1 MEALKKPHAPRLLFC
16 LGTRPE
22 MIKLA
27 PLILLA
33 KQRGID
39 ILLVNTGQHADL
51 LSPLFDLFG
60 LHPDHD
66 LTVMC
71 ANQTLNGLL
80 ARIMERLDP
89 ILEKEAPSHVI
100 VQGDTATALAGALA
114 AFNRKISVAHVEA
127 GLRSGN
133 RNSPFPEEMNRR
145 LITEM
150 ADLHFAATTVN
161 RDTLL
166 AEGIPA
172 ERIHT
177 TGNSVVDALHH
188 TLART
193 RPGIDLLALRR
204 QVAGRRTVL
213 LTTHRR
219 ENFGETMRTY
229 LRCLRSFVEAHP
241 DLCVVFPMH
250 PNPNV
255 RAAAEVELSGCD
267 QVIIT
272 SPLGY
277 ADFVH
282 LLSDAWLIVSDSGGI
297 QEEASALGKPI
308 LVLRENTERP
318 EGVHAGVAR
327 LAGEQPDQLDRLLSE
342 AVADKAWF
350 EKAAKAEKVYGDG
363 QAAARILDALVSS
376 VPSQATPATTPALRH
391 GIATAAPLLQAS

>member
-1 MEALKKPHAPRLLFC
+1 
-16 LGTRPE
+16 
-22 MIKLA
+22 
-27 PLILLA
+27 
-33 KQRGID
+33 
-39 ILLVNTGQHADL
+39 
-51 LSPLFDLFG
+51 
-60 LHPDHD
+60 
-66 LTVMC
+66 
-71 ANQTLNGLL
+71 
-80 ARIMERLDP
+80 
-89 ILEKEAPSHVI
+89 
-100 VQGDTATALAGALA
+100 
-114 AFNRKISVAHVEA
+114 
-127 GLRSGN
+127 
-133 RNSPFPEEMNRR
+133 MNRR
-145 LITEM
+145 LITAM

-172 ERIHT
+172 EHIHT

-193 RPGIDLLALRR
+193 QPGIDLLALRR

-318 EGVHAGVAR
+318 EGVNAGVAR

-363 QAAARILDALVSS
+363 QAAARILEALVSS
-376 VPSQATPATTPALRH
+376 VPSQAKPAASPALLH